1 MVDFNSMQDFI
12 YNIAISL
19 PAFLFAIVFHEWAH
33 AFMALKF
40 GDNTAKMAGRL
51 TFDPIAHADPI
62 GTLLFPLIG
71 AAAGGILFG
80 WAKPVPVDPRRFT
93 KVKSGIFWVSFAGPM
108 ANILLAVISS
118 FLYAVMITS
127 VPQTFAFY
135 GTIKAMVH
143 ASILIN
149 TVLAVFNLIPFP
161 PLDGSKMVSSF
172 LDYEMA
178 RKYEDLSRYSLVFIA
193 ILWFTN
199 IFSYIMLPASLMMN
213 ICVGLFVKLLA

>member
-12 YNIAISL
+12 SNIAISL

-33 AFMALKF
+33 AFVALKF

-71 AAAGGILFG
+71 AAAGGVLFG

-93 KVKSGIFWVSFAGPM
+93 KVKSGIFWVSFAGPL
-108 ANILLAVISS
+108 ANIILAILSS
-118 FLYAVMITS
+118 FLYAVIITK
-127 VPQTFAFY
+127 VPQSFSFY
-135 GTIKAMVH
+135 TIIVKMVN

-149 TVLAVFNLIPFP
+149 MVLAVFNLIPFP

-172 LDYEMA
+172 LDYEAA

-199 IFSYIMLPASLMMN
+199 IFSYIMLPASIMMN
-213 ICVGLFVKLLA
+213 FCVQIFISLLA